1 MLLNHL
7 TFYFYNISS
16 PSYSSRSHPL
26 LPAPFF
32 PFSHPGMS
40 PIQAGRPSLLPVARG
55 HCHKRREDLNLINDQ
70 HESGQPASSIKSWST
85 LHWMYTFEC
94 VPVCVC
100 VRAQNEQHGYNVI
113 ACMSCRQRQHK
124 KRGLSCA
131 TVSWMTQSNHPIER
145 DLSHWM
151 IKPGL

>member
-100 VRAQNEQHGYNVI
+100 VCVHRMSSMDIMWLHACLVDRGSIKKGGSAVQQYPEWHKVI
-113 ACMSCRQRQHK
+113 I
-124 KRGLSCA
+124 
-131 TVSWMTQSNHPIER
+131 QSKGTF
-145 DLSHWM
+145 LTGW
-151 IKPGL
+151 

>member
-1 MLLNHL
+1 MIYYLSCMLSALTSTVHPQASVPMQSAQRPLMLLNHL

-40 PIQAGRPSLLPVARG
+40 PILAGRPSLLPVARG

-100 VRAQNEQHGYNVI
+100 VCVHR
-113 ACMSCRQRQHK
+113 MS
-124 KRGLSCA
+124 S
-131 TVSWMTQSNHPIER
+131 MDI
-145 DLSHWM
+145 M
-151 IKPGL
+151 